1 MKRVQL
7 FEFEDQPWFP
17 SWLRTCMTNVIVVF
31 CRMIGVVPA
40 LTGVVTRALHEQR
53 LDRIVDLGSGGGG
66 SMPEV
71 LAAVRGEPGL
81 EGTELLMTDLYPNL
95 DAVSTFNDPAHPE
108 RAYQAESVD
117 ATKLVEAPAGLKTM
131 VNCFHHMPPPQ
142 ARAILASAAEARQPL
157 LIYEMGEFKLP
168 IALWVVSL
176 PIALPMVFLS
186 ALLWTPFVRPLSW
199 QQLFFTYVVPV
210 VPLFYAWDGHASLP
224 RIYGHA
230 DLDELLEGL
239 RSDDYQWEHGPA
251 EGADGKGVGLYLFG
265 RPTPRPAEG

>member
-40 LTGVVTRALHEQR
+40 LTGVVTRALREQG

-71 LAAVRGEPGL
+71 LEAVRGEPGL
-81 EGTELLMTDLYPNL
+81 EGTELRMTDLYPNL
-95 DAVSTFNDPAHPE
+95 DAASTFNDPAHPE

-131 VNCFHHMPPPQ
+131 VNCFHHMPPPK

-168 IALWVVSL
+168 IALWALSL
-176 PIALPMVFLS
+176 PIALPMVFLT
-186 ALLWTPFVRPLSW
+186 ALLWTPFVRPLTAR
-199 QQLFFTYVVPV
+199 QLFFTYVIPLVPF
-210 VPLFYAWDGHASLP
+210 FYAWDGHASLP
-224 RIYGHA
+224 RVYGHA

-239 RSDDYQWEHGPA
+239 HHDGYRWEHGPA
-251 EGADGKGVGLYLFG
+251 KGSDGKEFGLYLLG
-265 RPTPRPAEG
+265 RPVEE